1 MKILVTGNLGYVG
14 SVVTAD
20 LIASGHHVVGYDAGY
35 FAPCLIDEPVAPTE
49 QRMGDT
55 RTFEAAALAGVEA
68 VVHLAALSNDPLGEL
83 DPALTDRINVGG
95 LRRVAEAAKAAGI
108 GRFVFASSCS
118 LYGKSDGA
126 QLLDETCAQ
135 NPLTAYAR
143 SKVDGEA
150 ALFELADATFRP
162 IALRFSTAYG
172 WSPRL
177 RLDLVVNNLV
187 ASGLATGVIALESDG
202 TPWRPL
208 VHVRDMS
215 QAIRLSLESDVAQT
229 GSTAYNVGAES
240 ENYQIRTIATTVARA
255 LGGLPVTMKSA
266 AESGDQRSYNV
277 TFERFRRAFP
287 AFAPAWNLDRGVEE
301 LVARMRGPMDAAA
314 FTGPRFYRIRR
325 IQELLAEATVDANL
339 WRYVDPAPVAAR

>member
-1 MKILVTGNLGYVG
+1 VKILVTGNLGYVG

-20 LIASGHHVVGYDAGY
+20 LTEHGHHVAGYDAGL
-35 FAPCLIDEPVAPTE
+35 FAPCLIDEPAPPAE
-49 QRMGDT
+49 QRIGDT
-55 RTFEAAALAGVEA
+55 RTFEPDALAGIDA

-108 GRFVFASSCS
+108 RRFVFASSCS

-126 QLLDETCAQ
+126 RLLDETCAQ

-143 SKVDGEA
+143 SKVDGER
-150 ALFELADATFRP
+150 ALFALADERFRP

-215 QAIRLSLESDVAQT
+215 QAIRLALESDVARS
-229 GSTAYNVGAES
+229 GATAYNVGAES
-240 ENYQIRTIATTVARA
+240 ENYQIRTIATAVAHA

-277 TFERFRRAFP
+277 TFARFRQAFP
-287 AFAPAWNLDRGVEE
+287 AFAPAWNLDRGVAE
-301 LVARMRGPMDAAA
+301 LVARMRGRMDEAA
-314 FTGPRFYRIRR
+314 FAGPRYYRIRR
-325 IQELLAEATVDANL
+325 IRELLAEGTVDTEL
-339 WRYVDPAPVAAR
+339 RSVSTAAR